1 MNRIKFT
8 QEHENRLKELSLT
21 ILFTPLKFKGLA
33 GTVINVF
40 QMVHETAISSLQG
53 ILQNLK
59 REMDKIQNLD
69 SWSLTKYQEQKL
81 EDLKLQYEF
90 VNLLIGYKK
99 RQEELL
105 TDQEKIRELKRE
117 YAEVRKSA
125 MSPTEKLE
133 ALRKSIEAL
142 GDSVED
148 TAEIAP
154 DPETKTE

>member
-21 ILFTPLKFKGLA
+21 ILFTPLEFKGLA
-33 GTVINVF
+33 
-40 QMVHETAISSLQG
+40 ETAISSLQN

-69 SWSLTKYQEQKL
+69 TWSLTKHQEQKL
-81 EDLKLQYEF
+81 ENLKLQYEF